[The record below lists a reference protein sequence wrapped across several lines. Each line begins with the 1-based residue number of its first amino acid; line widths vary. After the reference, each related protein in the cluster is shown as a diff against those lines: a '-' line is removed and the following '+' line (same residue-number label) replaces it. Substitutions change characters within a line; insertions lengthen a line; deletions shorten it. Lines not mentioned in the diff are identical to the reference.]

1 MVGVIGVDMPD
12 LRFAERAVRLY
23 LFLILRARELKDST
37 LDVEKE
43 VY

>member
-23 LFLILRARELKDST
+23 LFLILRARELKD